1 MADSLWWWGVG
12 KIYKYGEN
20 IHAVS
25 YKTISEEMMQKID
38 KNTTALAAKIK
49 SNIGHVKPGL
59 KTRMFF
65 NVMAK
70 VQRGGGR
77 VSVDVDFWKA
87 KYTANWGVQIVGMI
101 FQTRSRSKIL

>member
-77 VSVDVDFWKA
+77 VSVDADYWKA
-87 KYTANWGVQIVGMI
+87 KGWTEGKRPW
-101 FQTRSRSKIL
+101 K

>member
-1 MADSLWWWGVG
+1 
-12 KIYKYGEN
+12 
-20 IHAVS
+20 
-25 YKTISEEMMQKID
+25 MQKID

-65 NVMAK
+65 KVMAK

-77 VSVDVDFWKA
+77 VSVDADYWKA
-87 KYTANWGVQIVGMI
+87 KGWTEGKRPW
-101 FQTRSRSKIL
+101 K

>member
-1 MADSLWWWGVG
+1 M
-12 KIYKYGEN
+12 
-20 IHAVS
+20 
-25 YKTISEEMMQKID
+25 SERFINMERIFTQFPIKF
-38 KNTTALAAKIK
+38 K

-77 VSVDVDFWKA
+77 VSVDADYWKA
-87 KYTANWGVQIVGMI
+87 KGWTEGKRPW
-101 FQTRSRSKIL
+101 K